1 LGEKIISMPKYF
13 IPLLLV
19 IFFPRNIF
27 SENLGKRIASVPFQL
42 VGNYIVV
49 ETRVNDSP
57 PLNLILDTGVRNTI
71 ITELDEK
78 DSLQLSYSKTINLQG
93 LGHGK
98 NIEALMSDSNSLR
111 FGKFTLKNRSVC
123 VVKDKLFNLSG
134 QIGTKVNGMLGA
146 DFFQDYVVQIDYS
159 ARRIRFYDIKSF
171 IPPEKYDVMPM
182 NINGR
187 KMYVYLSVLETD
199 TAHRKIKMLID
210 TGAELNAWFQT
221 ITSEA
226 LHIPER
232 SIRGRIGEGFSGE
245 IKGIFA
251 RVPQICLGNYC
262 MKDPVVAFPDSA
274 SISGIMALSDRDGTI
289 GSGFLRRFNLIFDYR
304 RRNLYFK
311 KNSGFKQPSRYN
323 IAGVEIVQS
332 FNYIPQTEVT
342 HVWEKSPAEKAGFKE
357 GDIILEI
364 DGQKTFN
371 LKLSEIK
378 NYFETP
384 MKRKLYVTLFR
395 NGKTIESELNMKDRL

>member
-1 LGEKIISMPKYF
+1 MPKYF

-134 QIGTKVNGMLGA
+134 QIGTKVNGM
-146 DFFQDYVVQIDYS
+146 
-159 ARRIRFYDIKSF
+159 K
-171 IPPEKYDVMPM
+171 
-182 NINGR
+182 
-187 KMYVYLSVLETD
+187 
-199 TAHRKIKMLID
+199 
-210 TGAELNAWFQT
+210 
-221 ITSEA
+221 
-226 LHIPER
+226 
-232 SIRGRIGEGFSGE
+232 
-245 IKGIFA
+245 
-251 RVPQICLGNYC
+251 
-262 MKDPVVAFPDSA
+262 
-274 SISGIMALSDRDGTI
+274 
-289 GSGFLRRFNLIFDYR
+289 
-304 RRNLYFK
+304 
-311 KNSGFKQPSRYN
+311 
-323 IAGVEIVQS
+323 
-332 FNYIPQTEVT
+332 
-342 HVWEKSPAEKAGFKE
+342 
-357 GDIILEI
+357 
-364 DGQKTFN
+364 
-371 LKLSEIK
+371 
-378 NYFETP
+378 YFEEHLPTNKFVRIHRSYIVNVEAISRIELYEKQNQVIT
-384 MKRKLYVTLFR
+384 MKNGHHVKASQTGYKNLRKA
-395 NGKTIESELNMKDRL
+395 LNL